1 MTFGMIANLEL
12 QEIVLYSMIR
22 KIDHI
27 LGFGAV
33 MYFTVP
39 LDMTAV
45 EKRAYFHV
53 ANGHWL
59 KKNRVFMV
67 EAISVHRVQKYRLL
81 LTERLLSVRK
91 YHWVADR

>member
-1 MTFGMIANLEL
+1 
-12 QEIVLYSMIR
+12 
-22 KIDHI
+22 
-27 LGFGAV
+27 

-67 EAISVHRVQKYRLL
+67 EAPIADAIAMGVDLENNEGSMVVNIGAQS
-81 LTERLLSVRK
+81 TNFFPLSQGAGSLSARRSPSG
-91 YHWVADR
+91 DGR